1 MYQFYMFKV
10 HGHPLQQI
18 TEVDDP
24 EDLYDKLMNLMLK
37 FANHGVIHGDFN
49 EFNIMISDDGSPIV
63 IDFPQMVSTGHP
75 HAKDL
80 FDRDVTC
87 LKDFFRRR
95 FNYESELAPSFEDIK
110 RIDAL
115 DAEISASGI
124 TKQMEKDILNEYGA
138 KDSQDSEDD
147 GESESEGEER

>member
-1 MYQFYMFKV
+1 
-10 HGHPLQQI
+10 
-18 TEVDDP
+18 
-24 EDLYDKLMNLMLK
+24 MNLMLK

-75 HAKDL
+75 QAKDF

-95 FNYESELAPSFEDIK
+95 FNYESELAPSFEDIQ
-110 RIDAL
+110 RVDAL

-147 GESESEGEER
+147 SETEEEER